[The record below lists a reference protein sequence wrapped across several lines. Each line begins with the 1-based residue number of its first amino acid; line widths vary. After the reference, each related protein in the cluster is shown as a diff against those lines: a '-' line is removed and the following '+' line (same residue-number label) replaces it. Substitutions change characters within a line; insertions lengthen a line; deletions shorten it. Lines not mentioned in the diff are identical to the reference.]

1 MVRKRKVR
9 EVDVEKWAI
18 DDSVEFLPKYLENT
32 EDITP
37 MWEAAIKWNPTKI
50 ISILVNNRKGQ
61 KFWKTICKEKRG
73 AAIRFYLR
81 AHAIN
86 HVELDRYHGHELS
99 LEMRRFILT
108 IGFEVPL
115 GYETVS
121 SSQQSDLSFFFHLTV
136 GGHCDYNVYS
146 FSPWFHHLCITPFSL
161 RSSSGCGD
169 KMGMDLYCLY
179 DNAMTGNPFPLFFN
193 GRILASNVHLL
204 LARNQLLQQRIDQLL
219 FHAMTEE
226 PLETYL
232 LLASWGMKPSEELE
246 KKVDEIFS
254 SLLLKRE
261 EQKIDHLLSIGV
273 YPTYEY
279 CRMMDRILN
288 RK

>member
-1 MVRKRKVR
+1 
-9 EVDVEKWAI
+9 
-18 DDSVEFLPKYLENT
+18 
-32 EDITP
+32 
-37 MWEAAIKWNPTKI
+37 
-50 ISILVNNRKGQ
+50 
-61 KFWKTICKEKRG
+61 
-73 AAIRFYLR
+73 
-81 AHAIN
+81 
-86 HVELDRYHGHELS
+86 
-99 LEMRRFILT
+99 
-108 IGFEVPL
+108 
-115 GYETVS
+115 
-121 SSQQSDLSFFFHLTV
+121 
-136 GGHCDYNVYS
+136 
-146 FSPWFHHLCITPFSL
+146 
-161 RSSSGCGD
+161 
-169 KMGMDLYCLY
+169 MGMDLYCLY
-179 DNAMTGNPFPLFFN
+179 DNAMTDNFFPLFFN

-261 EQKIDHLLSIGV
+261 EQKIDYLLSIGV